1 MDEGGRQSSGPGV
14 GRLSEWIVAAQARRR
29 QHADAARKQRPPT
42 ARRAVRRAR
51 KQRLRIA
58 AIYFVGLLVMVTAL
72 LVALSR
78 R

>member
-1 MDEGGRQSSGPGV
+1 MDEGGRHSTGSGV
-14 GRLSEWIVAAQARRR
+14 GKLSEWIVAAQARRR
-29 QHADAARKQRPPT
+29 QRADATRKQRPP
-42 ARRAVRRAR
+42 ASRRSARRAR

-58 AIYFVGLLVMVTAL
+58 AIYCIGLVVMVTTL